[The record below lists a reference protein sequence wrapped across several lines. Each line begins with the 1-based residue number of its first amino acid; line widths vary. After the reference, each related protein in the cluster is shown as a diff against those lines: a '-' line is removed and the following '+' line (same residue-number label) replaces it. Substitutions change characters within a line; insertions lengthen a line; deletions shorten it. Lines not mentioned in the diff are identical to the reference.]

1 MLHDNNLIEMSLRL
15 NRSEPLFRTV
25 RELRGIGKRHRTRN
39 NIGLQRNLPLKFMI
53 VRQKPTQTFTFKNKL
68 VSIEF
73 RFSFTNIVSL
83 KKSLQRKLQALKLL
97 LYNKD

>member
-1 MLHDNNLIEMSLRL
+1 
-15 NRSEPLFRTV
+15 
-25 RELRGIGKRHRTRN
+25 
-39 NIGLQRNLPLKFMI
+39 MI

-73 RFSFTNIVSL
+73 GFSFTNIVSL
-83 KKSLQRKLQALKLL
+83 KKSLQRQLQALKLL